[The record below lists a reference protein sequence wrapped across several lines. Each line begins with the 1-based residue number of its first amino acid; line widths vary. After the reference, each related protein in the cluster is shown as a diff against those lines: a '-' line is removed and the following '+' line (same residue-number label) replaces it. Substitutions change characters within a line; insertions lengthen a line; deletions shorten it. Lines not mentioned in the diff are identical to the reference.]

1 MIGVQAWLR
10 ESKVPAHLVM
20 QVHDELVL
28 EVANS
33 AVEKVR
39 KKVVEI
45 MSGAAELAVALKV
58 DTGCGPNWDD
68 AH

>member
-1 MIGVQAWLR
+1 VEAWL
-10 ESKVPAHLVM
+10 EQSKAEAQLVM

-28 EVANS
+28 EVTDS

-39 KKVVEI
+39 ARIVEI
-45 MSGAAELAVALKV
+45 MCGAGELSVALKV
-58 DTGCGPNWDD
+58 DTGIGPNWDA

>member
-1 MIGVQAWLR
+1 
-10 ESKVPAHLVM
+10 M

-28 EVANS
+28 EVSES

-39 KKVVEI
+39 SRLVEI
-45 MSGAAELAVALKV
+45 MCAAGELSVALKV
-58 DTGCGPNWDD
+58 DTGTGSNWDD